1 MSACRSTLRSGRVSL
16 WLGVALIAGGWAI
29 AARAEAPSRETI
41 AQGRELF
48 LREWTPGDARSHGGD
63 GLGPVY
69 NDSSCVA
76 CHNAGAPGG
85 AGPSSK
91 NVDILSAFVSRGN
104 VFFQPP
110 QGPSFF
116 RKAAESL
123 LGIESPPEPP
133 SSAPRKP
140 DTGPLVKAH
149 AGFRTARSVVL
160 HKAGTDPDYESWR
173 RSMLGLNRF
182 NPQVAGGFGG
192 RMRAQAELDQV
203 KMFAQFEANSQFNA
217 QSQFGAFSVLRSQR
231 NPTALFGAGLIDAIP
246 DAVLEEAAKVK
257 HPEAPEV
264 AGRVSRQK
272 DGRIGRFGWKAQTPS
287 LADFV
292 LTACAVELGLE
303 VPDHHQ
309 GGLPQSPEVKA
320 KGLDLTDQECAALVA
335 YVRSIPKP
343 IARASSVEAESKTI
357 AAGKASFESIGCA
370 SCHTPKLGEVDGIY
384 SDLLLHQ
391 MGPELG
397 DVGAYEVFDP
407 NSSEPDFNDSESPG
421 DAVPA
426 GPGTVVIAPP
436 VVAGT
441 IGVAPQPARK
451 PTGPAT
457 RFEWRTPPLW
467 GVRDSGPYL
476 HDGRAATLD
485 QAIAFHNGEAASTAR
500 RYFALKP
507 EERQQVQAFLKSLVA
522 PTEAEALALAG
533 N

>member
-1 MSACRSTLRSGRVSL
+1 MNAHRSTLRSGRVSL
-16 WLGVALIAGGWAI
+16 GLGVILILGGGAL
-29 AARAEAPSRETI
+29 AARADAPSRETI
-41 AQGRELF
+41 AQGRDLF

-63 GLGPVY
+63 GLGPVF

-76 CHNAGAPGG
+76 CHNAGATGG

-91 NVDILSAFVSRGN
+91 NVDILSAIANRINGG
-104 VFFQPP
+104 QP
-110 QGPSFF
+110 QGPSFL
-116 RKAAESL
+116 RQAAQSL
-123 LGIESPPEPP
+123 LGIEEPP
-133 SSAPRKP
+133 AHAPTAPRKP
-140 DTGPLVKAH
+140 DTAPLVKAH

-173 RSMLGLNRF
+173 RSMLGINRF
-182 NPQVAGGFGG
+182 SPRVPGGFGRG
-192 RMRAQAELDQV
+192 QAELDQI
-203 KMFAQFEANSQFNA
+203 KMFAQFEGNNQFNA
-217 QSQFGAFSVLRSQR
+217 QTQVGEFSLSRSQR

-246 DAVLEEAAKVK
+246 AAVLEEAAKAK

-272 DGRIGRFGWKAQTPS
+272 DGRIGRFGWKGQTPS

-309 GGLPQSPEVKA
+309 GGLPQAPEVKA

-335 YVRSIPKP
+335 YVRSLPTP
-343 IARASSVEAESKTI
+343 IARVASIEAESKTI
-357 AAGKASFESIGCA
+357 AAGKGSFESIGCA

-421 DAVPA
+421 NAAPTPGETIVFVAPA
-426 GPGTVVIAPP
+426 A
-436 VVAGT
+436 VAGA
-441 IGVAPQPARK
+441 IRVAPQPAKK
-451 PTGPAT
+451 PTGPAN

-485 QAIAFHNGEAASTAR
+485 QAIAFHNGEAAATAR

-507 EERQQVQAFLKSLVA
+507 AERQQVQAFLKSLVA
-522 PTEAEALALAG
+522 PTEAEALAQAG